1 MRVDFITNEVW
12 TNLMELG
19 LLHLQD
25 VVTGPFP
32 NLLKEILV
40 LDPTGKIIRV
50 VRVIRPLKETQ
61 NPLEGIN
68 KT

>member
-1 MRVDFITNEVW
+1 M
-12 TNLMELG
+12 
-19 LLHLQD
+19 
-25 VVTGPFP
+25 TGPFP